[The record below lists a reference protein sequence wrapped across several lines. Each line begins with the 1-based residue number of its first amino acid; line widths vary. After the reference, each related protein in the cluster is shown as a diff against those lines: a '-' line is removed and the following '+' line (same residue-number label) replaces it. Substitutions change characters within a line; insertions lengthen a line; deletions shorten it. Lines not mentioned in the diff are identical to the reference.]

1 MKFAVKKAKKM
12 PKEARAVSKIMFL
25 LALLMFFFYF
35 LA

>member
-1 MKFAVKKAKKM
+1 M